1 MEGVLG
7 ASWSVIAGNF
17 LAFKKFTLESAV
29 LALGRG
35 AIAGIL
41 IYGNVIAVGADEFK
55 VVQNQLAEAV
65 VIRSRYDY
73 VPALMNDSRSIKM
86 WWCGGF
92 PAVDGDQILYLDN
105 IVSGEQVFYE
115 SADDR
120 IKRVFGPAEDK
131 GKFDSA
137 HTCDPSIIHVD
148 GHYYMYYGGIDALRK
163 RQLKLLNPTAIGVAI
178 SDDGIRWVRANDGAA
193 IFTIVDTTEGKP
205 NAYGVGQ
212 PAVVYVQP
220 YYYMLFTDTTA
231 LVANSNKGANL
242 VVVRSESP
250 LFSSYEELTQVG
262 FRPVLDGKV
271 TRNFRLLEG
280 FSAEMAFVD
289 GWNLF
294 MVAVNRKPKET
305 WLYFFDK
312 NFQPVGNK
320 VSVANEWSEGPG
332 IVRDRL
338 GHLQPSTEARVTFQ
352 MIRSVGDRS
361 NPATWDLYSEMV
373 ELERSTEKASAV
385 VPSIPPASN

>member
-1 MEGVLG
+1 MIP
-7 ASWSVIAGNF
+7 S
-17 LAFKKFTLESAV
+17 FKKKMALKPVTLT
-29 LALGRG
+29 LRRW

-41 IYGNVIAVGADEFK
+41 VYGNIITVGADEFK

-73 VPALMNDSRSIKM
+73 VPALMNDSGPIKM

-92 PAVDGDQILYLDN
+92 PEVDGDQILYMDN
-105 IVSGEQVFYE
+105 IASVEQVFYE
-115 SADDR
+115 PADHR

-131 GKFDSA
+131 SKFDSA
-137 HTCDPSIIHVD
+137 HTCDPSVIHVN

-163 RQLKLLNPTAIGVAI
+163 RQLRLLNPTAIGVAI
-178 SDDGIRWVRANDGAA
+178 SHDGINWVRANDGVA
-193 IFTIVDTTEGKP
+193 IFTVADTTEGKP

-231 LVANSNKGANL
+231 PVANSIKGANL

-250 LFSSYEELTQVG
+250 LFSSYEELTQEG

-280 FSAEMAFVD
+280 FSAEMVFID

-312 NFQPVGNK
+312 NFQPAGNK
-320 VSVANEWSEGPG
+320 VSIANEWSEGPG

-338 GHLQPSTEARVTFQ
+338 GHLQPSTNGRLNFQ
-352 MIRSVGDRS
+352 MVRSVGDRK
-361 NPATWDLYSEMV
+361 NPGTWDLYSATV
-373 ELERSTEKASAV
+373 ELEKLIENASTIT
-385 VPSIPPASN
+385 PSPPQRPN